1 MTPPIALVVAI
12 ARNGT
17 IGDAG
22 RIPWRIAEDMRHF
35 KALTLGNP
43 CIMGR
48 RTWESLPKK
57 PLPGRTNIVVT
68 RDRNFAADG
77 ALIAHNID
85 EALAIASRANP
96 PEIMIVGGAEIYA
109 GALPRA
115 SIIYLTEIHE
125 DFKGDARMEAFDRDV
140 WMETSREEKTTS
152 EGLGFS
158 FVTLMKRQGSPG
170 ASGTGETA

>member
-1 MTPPIALVVAI
+1 MTPPIALIVAV

-35 KALTLGNP
+35 KALTLGKP

-68 RDRNFAADG
+68 RDKTFAADG
-77 ALIAHNID
+77 AVVAHTID
-85 EALAIASRANP
+85 EALDIAAREAA
-96 PEIMIVGGAEIYA
+96 PEIAIIGGAEIYA
-109 GALPRA
+109 ATLPRA
-115 SIIYLTEIHE
+115 TTIHLTEVDD
-125 DFKGDARMEAFDRDV
+125 DFKGDARLEPFDRDI
-140 WMETSREEKTTS
+140 WMETSREEHTTA
-152 EGLGFS
+152 EGIAFS
-158 FVTLMKRQGSPG
+158 FVTLTRRD
-170 ASGTGETA
+170 